1 MTTSSAPSSNSAL
14 SRLDGIA
21 ACAPDFWLLIGR
33 VLLGSLFLGGGWS
46 KLMNMAGAQ
55 AYLTALK
62 APMPEL
68 LVYLS
73 APTEFLIG
81 VLLVLGLAT
90 RYASALTMLFMI
102 VATALAHR
110 YWEYPAPAQVG
121 QYTNFVKN
129 IAIFGATFY
138 VFVSGPGRFS
148 VDGMLAKK

>member
-1 MTTSSAPSSNSAL
+1 MSTSPSSNPSL
-14 SRLDGIA
+14 SCLDGIA
-21 ACAPDFWLLIGR
+21 NSASDLWLLIGR

-46 KLMNMAGAQ
+46 KIMNMAGAQ
-55 AYLTALK
+55 AYLTNLK

-73 APTEFLIG
+73 VPAEFILG

-90 RYASALTMLFMI
+90 RYATVLGFLFMI

-110 YWEYPAPAQVG
+110 YWEYPAAAQVG

-129 IAIFGATFY
+129 IAIFGALFY
-138 VFVSGPGRFS
+138 VFVAGPGRYS
-148 VDGMLAKK
+148 VDSKLAK

>member
-1 MTTSSAPSSNSAL
+1 MTTSTPSPNSAL

-21 ACAPDFWLLIGR
+21 AYAPDFWLLVGR

-73 APTEFLIG
+73 VSTEFVIG

-90 RYASALTMLFMI
+90 RYAAALTMLFLI

-129 IAIFGATFY
+129 IAIFGAMFY
-138 VFVSGPGRFS
+138 VFVAGPGRYS
-148 VDGMLAKK
+148 VDSKIAGN